1 MVGRALPLAA
11 ASPRVRPPANAR
23 PASLG
28 GCAASTVQQPRPVRR
43 PPSASPSSS
52 PPLLRSTFPR
62 PCLPACLRARRCRCA
77 CAAAPPVPR
86 GAPAPGLVVLQGAPP
101 SPTGRPSSESCHGPP
116 EPRLSLSPTGASGD
130 PSGVAAAC
138 QCLPAAAQAGRQ
150 AAWAQTRAWARRR
163 ERHQEHRWH
172 PCVTERSRHVTQRLR
187 HPTAAAA
194 GSLPGS
200 SSPRLLARL
209 PPSTPPSLCKSCFTT
224 DSESTGLK
232 KRRPFTQWAHR
243 RLEQKLINFT
253 LTPSPAPTN
262 GYPQLLHP
270 WHALLAYRECAGRA
284 LPLAGPNFRCNCRA
298 RTESRRPSRQAR
310 PPPP

>member
-77 CAAAPPVPR
+77 CAAAPPVPG

-138 QCLPAAAQAGRQ
+138 LPACSGAGRQ
-150 AAWAQTRAWARRR
+150 ADSMGPDSGVGPPPGASPGASLA
-163 ERHQEHRWH
+163 
-172 PCVTERSRHVTQRLR
+172 PLR
-187 HPTAAAA
+187 HGALETRHTAPAPPHCSRGWEPAWLKLA
-194 GSLPGS
+194 PLTREAPSINPPFTLQELFHHRLGVNWTQKTQTIHAMGTPP
-200 SSPRLLARL
+200 PRAETHKLYPDPVARSDKWL
-209 PPSTPPSLCKSCFTT
+209 PPALTSVACST
-224 DSESTGLK
+224 
-232 KRRPFTQWAHR
+232 
-243 RLEQKLINFT
+243 RL
-253 LTPSPAPTN
+253 S
-262 GYPQLLHP
+262 
-270 WHALLAYRECAGRA
+270 
-284 LPLAGPNFRCNCRA
+284 
-298 RTESRRPSRQAR
+298 
-310 PPPP
+310 